1 MTKDENA
8 IIEDIHLRKTIS
20 KTAQITL
27 KVMDRIT
34 LNHGIAIK
42 AIRDRTIT
50 IEVTT
55 IIDDRTTTGNR
66 RQLTTTI
73 PTNRPRTWTM
83 LSALTPTRWDTTPTN
98 VKRSQSH

>member
-27 KVMDRIT
+27 KVMDRIIP
-34 LNHGIAIK
+34 NHGT
-42 AIRDRTIT
+42 TIET
-50 IEVTT
+50 TRHETIIIEVTT

-66 RQLTTTI
+66 RRLTTTI
-73 PTNRPRTWTM
+73 LTNIPRT
-83 LSALTPTRWDTTPTN
+83 
-98 VKRSQSH
+98 